1 MAITRVLLVDDES
14 LVRRIL
20 RQILAAYPD
29 MELVGEAATGEE
41 AIDAVERLQPHIV
54 VMDIR
59 MPRMDGIA
67 AAREIRAKYPHVKII
82 GLSEYAYG
90 YHVDAMEKAGALGV
104 YQKSNATEEL
114 YKAICKVATAQDHPP
129 RLLSN

>member
-67 AAREIRAKYPHVKII
+67 ASREITRKFPHVRII
-82 GLSEYAYG
+82 GLSEYADG
-90 YHVDAMEKAGALGV
+90 YHADAMEKAGAVGV
-104 YQKSNATEEL
+104 YRKSNATEEL
-114 YKAICKVATAQDHPP
+114 YGAIKKASGHDSPESFA
-129 RLLSN
+129 